1 MIKIKHLFTIFLF
14 FTSFF
19 FFLSPNKA
27 LGHSFVVKESPVPNS
42 QLETQPNEVVITF
55 DKKVERE
62 LASLKVMN
70 EKQQEVTDNP
80 PLFND
85 NQKEMTLELPEL
97 KEGNYRVEYYVIS
110 SNDGHP
116 IRGAYNFSVV
126 DVNPTPQM
134 DRHGSVAEPEPQ
146 HPSSEEN
153 VMKVDSGS
161 NSEPTTLAEADL
173 AEWLIYMMRAIY
185 YIGLLLI
192 IGWVFWWRY
201 IQDYANDLQK
211 KYLFWGI
218 VFQMVHLVGL
228 LSMILMQLN
237 IFTEKGLAFPPDF
250 PFGTNFGLM
259 WMVSLIASLIG
270 FIILFRN
277 KWCDL
282 GWIMILLLSKSLNG
296 HSLEFEPSSA
306 LVISNS
312 IHLLAA
318 SIWASGL
325 TFILVFWRKQRLY
338 VQSFLPLFSRYAL
351 IGMIILSITGLFAG
365 IAFISSFEQLLTGWG
380 IVLLSK
386 LALVIFVI
394 IIGAFIRSAIKKHR
408 KVDSGKLIV
417 LDFFLMMVI
426 IILVSILTYL
436 SPMS

>member
-1 MIKIKHLFTIFLF
+1 MIKMKQLFTVFLF
-14 FTSFF
+14 FLSFF
-19 FFLSPNKA
+19 ILLSPDKV

-42 QLETQPNEVVITF
+42 QLEKSPKEVIITF

-62 LASLKVMN
+62 LASLKVTN
-70 EKQQEVTDNP
+70 EKQQEVIANP
-80 PLFND
+80 PRFND
-85 NQKEMTLELPEL
+85 NQKKMTLELPEL

-126 DVNPTPQM
+126 DMNPTPQM
-134 DRHGSVAEPEPQ
+134 DRQGTIVEPEPQ

-161 NSEPTTLAEADL
+161 DSEPTLAEANL

-228 LSMILMQLN
+228 LSMILIQLN
-237 IFTEKGLAFPPDF
+237 IFTDKGLAVPLDF

-259 WMVSLIASLIG
+259 WLISLFASLIG

-312 IHLLAA
+312 IHLMAA

-325 TFILVFWRKQRLY
+325 TFIIVFWRKQRLY

-351 IGMIILSITGLFAG
+351 IGMIILSITGLFTG

-386 LALVIFVI
+386 LALVVFVL
-394 IIGAFIRSAIKKHR
+394 IIGAFIRSAVKKHR
-408 KVDSGKLIV
+408 KVDSGKMVV